1 MSKLWKTFLKCK
13 IQRGPGLFEDERFV
27 EIFVG
32 GTTYTTIVDRN
43 SVVEMETL
51 REGGSVEG
59 RIRVY
64 KVKKR
69 GDDAFVILPREAAG
83 HGRKLLVPQNLLYS
97 VQ

>member
-1 MSKLWKTFLKCK
+1 MSKLGKIFLKCK

-43 SVVEMETL
+43 SVEELGPL
-51 REGGSVEG
+51 REGGCVEG

-69 GDDAFVILPREAAG
+69 GDNAFVILPREAAG
-83 HGRKLLVPQNLLYS
+83 HGRKLLVPQNLLYPE
-97 VQ
+97 Q